1 MNLEVLELG
10 GCSNI
15 INIGFLFIVWGFRK
29 LKILNFR
36 SCCYIL
42 DVGIG
47 YLVGNSLNVVVGIL
61 EIENLGL

>member
-10 GCSNI
+10 GCCNI
-15 INIGFLFIVWGFRK
+15 INIGFLFIVWGFCK